1 MKDRQGERKYR
12 KTVRKIIEMK
22 PSKKEKGGTK
32 REWTRITLLPYGK
45 EQGKEGG
52 IESLRWNQ

>member
-22 PSKKEKGGTK
+22 PSKKEKGGNKKGTSK
-32 REWTRITLLPYGK
+32 DYIIAIW
-45 EQGKEGG
+45 
-52 IESLRWNQ
+52 